1 MKTGKVS
8 QTVLKRSV
16 LKQMKESGREWI
28 LPAAAHEMC
37 GCIESS
43 ADRTVVSS
51 STMYGNSMHLPVYA
65 MAKTVNDLASRGARP
80 SGVGI
85 QILLP
90 PEVHESRLREMAEE
104 AARAGRAHAVQ
115 ILTADVQ
122 VSPVVRTAVIS
133 VHGVGVQNR
142 EETVEPGMGC
152 PGQDIVLLG
161 WVGLEGSLRLLDEKK
176 EELKERFVPAFFH
189 PLEKKRDEI
198 FASEAIALTR
208 ESSVQA
214 MQQISE
220 GGILAALWDLSEA
233 AGTGLSVNMKQMSI
247 RQETVEL
254 CEFYHLNPY
263 QLTSN
268 GSILA
273 AAPDGQELCDRL
285 CEKGIKASVLGK
297 LTEGREKVILNGEEK
312 RYLDRPAP
320 DELTRIFAFK

>member
-16 LKQMKESGREWI
+16 LKQINGSGQERI
-28 LPAAAHEMC
+28 LPSASHEMC
-37 GCIESS
+37 GCMENS

-51 STMYGNSMHLPVYA
+51 STMYGNSIHLPMHA
-65 MAKTVNDLASRGARP
+65 IAKTVNDLATRGARP

-90 PEVHESRLREMAEE
+90 PNVHESRLREMTEE

-122 VSPVVRTAVIS
+122 VSPAVRTAVIS
-133 VHGVGVQNR
+133 VHGVGVQSR

-152 PGQDIVLLG
+152 PGQEIVLLG
-161 WVGLEGSLRLLDEKK
+161 WVGLEGSLRLFDEKR
-176 EELKERFVPAFFH
+176 EELRERFVPAFFH
-189 PLEKKRDEI
+189 PLEKLRDEI
-198 FASEAIALTR
+198 FATEAVSTAR
-208 ESSVQA
+208 ACGVQV

-263 QLTSN
+263 QLTSI
-268 GSILA
+268 GSILMA
-273 AAPDGQELCDRL
+273 AHDGQALCDRL
-285 CEKGIKASVLGK
+285 IGHGMKASVLGK
-297 LTEGREKVILNGEEK
+297 LTEGREKLILNGEEK

-320 DELTRIFAFK
+320 DELTRIFTFD

>member
-16 LKQMKESGREWI
+16 LKQINGSASERI
-28 LPAAAHEMC
+28 LPAMSYEMC
-37 GCIESS
+37 GCIENS

-51 STMYGNSMHLPVYA
+51 SMMYGNSIHLPVYA
-65 MAKTVNDLASRGARP
+65 MAKAVNDLASRGARP
-80 SGVGI
+80 SGVEI

-90 PEVHESRLREMAEE
+90 PEVNESRLREMTEE
-104 AARAGRAHAVQ
+104 AARAGSAHAVQ

-122 VSPVVRTAVIS
+122 VSPVVRTAVVS
-133 VHGVGVQNR
+133 VHGVGVQNG

-152 PGQDIVLLG
+152 PGQEIVLLG
-161 WVGLEGSLRLLDEKK
+161 WVGLEGSLRLFDEKEK
-176 EELKERFVPAFFH
+176 ELRERFVPAFFH
-189 PLEKKRDEI
+189 ALEKKRDEI
-198 FASEAIALTR
+198 FALEAAVAAR
-208 ESSVQA
+208 ASGVQA

-233 AGTGLSVNMKQMSI
+233 AGIGLSVNMKQMSI

-268 GSILA
+268 GSILMV
-273 AAPDGQELCDRL
+273 APDGQELCDRL
-285 CEKGIKASVLGK
+285 NDCGMKASVIGK
-297 LTEGREKVILNGEEK
+297 LTEGREKMILNGEEK

-320 DELTRIFAFK
+320 DELTKIFTF

>member
-1 MKTGKVS
+1 MKSGKVS

-16 LKQMKESGREWI
+16 LKPLKVMGDGQI
-28 LPAAAHEMC
+28 LPLAPHEMC
-37 GCIESS
+37 GCIQNSEGR
-43 ADRTVVSS
+43 AAASS
-51 STMYGNSMHLPVYA
+51 STMYGESKTLLVYA
-65 MAKTVNDLASRGARP
+65 MAKVVNDLATRGAKT

-90 PEVHESRLREMAEE
+90 PQVHECRLREMAEE
-104 AARAGRAHAVQ
+104 AARAGSAHAVQ

-122 VSPVVRTAVIS
+122 VSPVIQTPVVS
-133 VHGVGVQNR
+133 VHGVGVQKS
-142 EETVEPGMGC
+142 EETIEPQMGRT
-152 PGQDIVLLG
+152 GQDLVLLG
-161 WVGLEGSLRLLDEKK
+161 WVGFEGSHRLLDEKR

-189 PLEKKRDEI
+189 PFEALRDRI
-198 FASEAIALTR
+198 FAAEAISLAR
-208 ESSVQA
+208 EYGAGV

-220 GGILAALWDLSEA
+220 GGILAALWDLAEA
-233 AGTGLSVNMKQMSI
+233 AGTGLSVDMKQMSI

-268 GSILA
+268 GSILMLS
-273 AAPDGQELCDRL
+273 DNGQELSDRL
-285 CEKGIKASVLGK
+285 NEKGLKAAVIGR

-320 DELTRIFAFK
+320 DELVKLYE